1 MPNRIIKDSICDS
14 KKLSSLSDFEFRL
27 WIHLVVFVDDYGRG
41 QADPQLIKG
50 HCFPRM
56 DKVTL
61 KQIDAA
67 LVTLARKGCIT
78 LYDVDGDSYFYFP
91 TWADHQRIQT
101 KRSKYPGV
109 EDGEI
114 RNPTVGHGE
123 SPSESNTIQS
133 NKNPNTNTTR
143 TSANVQRHKYGQYNN
158 VLLSDD
164 DLLKLQNEFPVDW
177 KERIEQLSE
186 YMESKGAKYSN
197 HLATIRSWA
206 RKDAKQNTNKGNTPE
221 IPKDDS
227 TFDAIFGS

>member
-1 MPNRIIKDSICDS
+1 M
-14 KKLSSLSDFEFRL
+14 
-27 WIHLVVFVDDYGRG
+27 DDYGRG

-177 KERIEQLSE
+177 KERNSFPNTWNQKGQSIVIIWQLSDHGQGRTQNKTLTKVILQR
-186 YMESKGAKYSN
+186 Y
-197 HLATIRSWA
+197 
-206 RKDAKQNTNKGNTPE
+206 RKMIVHSMLSLEVRREKNGFNSG
-221 IPKDDS
+221 I
-227 TFDAIFGS
+227 